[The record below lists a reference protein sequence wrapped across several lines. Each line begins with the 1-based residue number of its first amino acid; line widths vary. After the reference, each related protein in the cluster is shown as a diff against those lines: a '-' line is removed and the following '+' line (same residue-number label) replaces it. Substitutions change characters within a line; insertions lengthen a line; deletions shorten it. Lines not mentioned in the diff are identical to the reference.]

1 MLFSKV
7 SRYATS
13 EAHRL
18 HVFSTSK
25 YSAQSKDDEI
35 KAEQNSVA
43 ANDNNEFKK
52 IKFIKIQIISKVKST
67 DLS

>member
-7 SRYATS
+7 SRNATS
-13 EAHRL
+13 EAHWL

-35 KAEQNSVA
+35 KAEKLNKT
-43 ANDNNEFKK
+43 ERTE
-52 IKFIKIQIISKVKST
+52 I
-67 DLS
+67 